1 MTETLQLESAIKLA
15 RARSLLEKH
24 QADGL
29 LLRRVSSFAWA
40 TCGAASY
47 VNTAATE
54 GGASLLITRERC
66 FLATTNIEAP
76 RLEEESGLAEQG
88 WEFCVSPWRE
98 PLSGLEKLVAHL
110 DLIAD
115 VAYPK
120 ARNIAAEMA
129 RQRASLTE
137 FEAGRFRSLARL
149 CAAAMDSAARSVK
162 PGMSEVHIAALL
174 GCEAHQLGVQP
185 IVNLIATDGRVFLY
199 RHPLPTDKKLEQY
212 ALLVLSGRKWGLVCS
227 ISRLV
232 HFGRLPADLRARI
245 EATMGVNAALIA
257 HSLPGRSLGEVFQAG
272 QAAYA
277 GAGYPD
283 EWQRH
288 HQGGVVGYEPREY
301 LAMPGSTDRIAAGQ
315 ALSWNPSIAG
325 AKVEDTI
332 LVEEHGSEILT
343 AIPGWPAAAVP
354 VPGLGVEIICP
365 QVLEIF

>member
-1 MTETLQLESAIKLA
+1 MNENLQLESALKLA
-15 RARSLLEKH
+15 RVRGLLEKYH
-24 QADGL
+24 ADGL

-66 FLATTNIEAP
+66 YLATTNIEAP
-76 RLEEESGLAEQG
+76 RLEEEGGLAGQG

-98 PLSGLEKLVAHL
+98 PLSALEKLVDSL

-115 VAYPK
+115 VDYPK

-137 FEAGRFRSLARL
+137 YEGERFRGLARL
-149 CAAAMDSAARSVK
+149 CAAAMDGAARSVQ
-162 PGMSEVHIAALL
+162 PGMSEVQIAALL
-174 GCEAHQLGVQP
+174 GLEAQRRGVQP
-185 IVNLIATDGRVFLY
+185 IVNLIATDERIFRY
-199 RHPLPTDKKLEQY
+199 RHPLPTDQKLDRY
-212 ALLVLSGRKWGLVCS
+212 ALLVLSGRKGGLVCS

-232 HFGRLPADLRARI
+232 HFGALPGDLRARV

-257 HSLPGRSLGEVFQAG
+257 HSLPGCSLGEVFQAG

-277 GAGYPD
+277 SAGYPD
-283 EWQRH
+283 EWQHH

-301 LAMPGSTDRIAAGQ
+301 LAMPGSIDRIAPGQ

-332 LVEEHGSEILT
+332 LVGEQDSEILT
-343 AIPGWPAAAVP
+343 AIPGWPTALIP

-365 QVLEIF
+365 QVLEIL